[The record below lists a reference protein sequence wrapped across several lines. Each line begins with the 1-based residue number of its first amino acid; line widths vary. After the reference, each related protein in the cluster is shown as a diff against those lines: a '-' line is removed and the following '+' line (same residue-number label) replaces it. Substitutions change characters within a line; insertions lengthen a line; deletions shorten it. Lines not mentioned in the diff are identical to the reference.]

1 MNFEPLGCAFI
12 GFVSA
17 GVFGWYV
24 DVPGPDADAFL
35 WLETAV
41 VNACHQDFSLL
52 DVDFAGPGCKVAI
65 LSRVTSPIPTYSIL
79 FLQRG
84 C

>member
-24 DVPGPDADAFL
+24 DVPGPDADAL
-35 WLETAV
+35 
-41 VNACHQDFSLL
+41 
-52 DVDFAGPGCKVAI
+52 
-65 LSRVTSPIPTYSIL
+65 
-79 FLQRG
+79 
-84 C
+84 

>member
-1 MNFEPLGCAFI
+1 MLMFLDLMQMP
-12 GFVSA
+12 
-17 GVFGWYV
+17 Y
-24 DVPGPDADAFL
+24 DAFL

-52 DVDFAGPGCKVAI
+52 DVDFAGPGCIVAI
-65 LSRVTSPIPTYSIL
+65 LSRVTSPIHTYSCKGVL
-79 FLQRG
+79 NLQFGPNGMGLSRSAAKS